1 MVLAFCEWIGF
12 AEDAPG
18 QCLGTE
24 LDRVGPT
31 EDAKVTCIPCWG
43 ELSKNDGGEIGEG
56 ITFEM

>member
-24 LDRVGPT
+24 LDCVGPT

-56 ITFEM
+56 